1 MNIVLVAP
9 WGLDAVGGVS
19 IAVATLYRRFQERDH
34 RVRALI
40 CGESTLVRRVG
51 SSASEVVYGIYLRTP
66 YVAQARVRALIA
78 FWLFLP
84 LTLLQLQW
92 FLLRNRA
99 DVVHIQYPLPCFF
112 YFGLLRRVSRWRLVV
127 TYQGNDAH
135 DLKGWSTEGQRL
147 VKLLLGAADQ
157 ITGVSKSLIEKVR
170 QTLGESYPKAVAVP
184 NGAPFEDIQL
194 NVARPSVG
202 VPPKYIVA
210 VGHLIRRKGID
221 TLLQALSRGLER
233 GYVVPLVL
241 VGDGPERELFENLAR
256 ELGLSAHV
264 HFVGSRPHSETI
276 ALIRASTFFVLA
288 SREEGLPLVVAEAM
302 ACRKAVVGTAIDGVP
317 EIVTAGET
325 GLLVPAED
333 PEALCAAVLRLWDDD
348 DLRERLAGNA
358 HARSKGFS
366 WESIAERYLRLYAQE
381 RRTP

>member
-9 WGLDAVGGVS
+9 WRLEAVGGVS

-40 CGESTLVRRVG
+40 CGESNLMRKVG
-51 SSASEVVYGIYLRTP
+51 SSAGEVVYGIYLRTP
-66 YVAQARVRALIA
+66 HDARARVRTLVT

-92 FLLRNRA
+92 FLFRNRV

-112 YFGLLRRVSRWRLVV
+112 YFGLLRRISRWRLVV

-135 DLKGWSTEGQRL
+135 DLKEWSTGEQRL
-147 VKLLLGAADQ
+147 VRLLLGAADQ
-157 ITGVSKSLIEKVR
+157 ITGVSRSLLEKVR
-170 QTLGESYPKAVAVP
+170 QVLGQPYPQAVAVP
-184 NGAPFEDIQL
+184 NGAPLEDIQR
-194 NVARPSVG
+194 NVAPPSVH
-202 VPPKYIVA
+202 VPAKYIVA

-221 TLLQALSRGLER
+221 TLLQALSKALER
-233 GYVVPLVL
+233 GHVVPLVL
-241 VGDGPERELFENLAR
+241 VGDGPERGLFENLTR
-256 ELGLSAHV
+256 DLGLSAHV

-317 EIVTAGET
+317 EIVTDGET

-358 HARSKGFS
+358 YARSKSFS
-366 WESIAERYLRLYAQE
+366 WESIAERYLRLYSGASS
-381 RRTP
+381 